1 MAGRVSVKGWPSM
14 LMQSQFGISLMAILR
29 LIGRPETLLLGQ
41 CYTPV
46 LPCCTVPPKP
56 VAWQNM
62 R

>member
-1 MAGRVSVKGWPSM
+1 M
-14 LMQSQFGISLMAILR
+14 LKQIHFGASLM
-29 LIGRPETLLLGQ
+29 GRPETLLLWQ
-41 CYTPV
+41 CYVPV